1 MVCALNV
8 HGHAHRRC
16 VCNERMRRVVGGN
29 NNARANGLLS
39 KVIVKNPLLDALHN
53 LTAKKTNHSQIHTGI
68 HQPERI
74 PGGDD
79 TIKRRQIFKSAANNL
94 NFGMR
99 PELPPKGITEFYP
112 SIYENQAH
120 GEGT

>member
-1 MVCALNV
+1 
-8 HGHAHRRC
+8 
-16 VCNERMRRVVGGN
+16 MRRMVGGD

-39 KVIVKNPLLDALHN
+39 KVIIKNPLLNALHN
-53 LTAKKTNHSQIHTGI
+53 LTAKKTNHSQVHPGI

-74 PGGDD
+74 PSGDD
-79 TIKRRQIFKSAANNL
+79 TIKRRQILKSATNNL

-99 PELPPKGITEFYP
+99 PELPPKGIAEFFA

-120 GEGT
+120 GQGT